1 MRELLVNLAKNE
13 NMGIVISSHNLAEL
27 DNLVNKVCIIKN
39 GEIIETSGI
48 TEIKKETKANY
59 KIFEVNNIEK
69 IKSDTVLRIETGKLY
84 KDDEYY
90 YYEDDI
96 LGMPDFR
103 RWLRSYGSSIT
114 VLEPQT
120 LIDEI
125 TENTKKTLSYY
136 NKLKSI
142 MA

>member
-1 MRELLVNLAKNE
+1 MDNILVHREKSDLSFMSDAE
-13 NMGIVISSHNLAEL
+13 NTLNQGGVIS
-27 DNLVNKVCIIKN
+27 
-39 GEIIETSGI
+39 
-48 TEIKKETKANY
+48 
-59 KIFEVNNIEK
+59 IFPE
-69 IKSDTVLRIETGKLY
+69 GKLY
-84 KDDEYY
+84 KDGNYY

-125 TENTKKTLSYY
+125 IESTRKTLSYY
-136 NKLKSI
+136 NKLNSI
-142 MA
+142 KT

>member
-1 MRELLVNLAKNE
+1 MK
-13 NMGIVISSHNLAEL
+13 IPTH
-27 DNLVNKVCIIKN
+27 IKLR
-39 GEIIETSGI
+39 
-48 TEIKKETKANY
+48 IKAGTTN
-59 KIFEVNNIEK
+59 IIEK
-69 IKSDTVLRIETGKLY
+69 IKSDTVLRIKTGKLY

-120 LIDEI
+120 LIEEI
-125 TENTKKTLSYY
+125 TENTNKTLSYY